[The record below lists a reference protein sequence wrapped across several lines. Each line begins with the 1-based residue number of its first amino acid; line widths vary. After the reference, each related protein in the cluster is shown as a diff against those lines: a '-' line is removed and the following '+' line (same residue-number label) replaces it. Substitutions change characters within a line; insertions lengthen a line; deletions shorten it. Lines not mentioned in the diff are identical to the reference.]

1 MINKTELKDV
11 VLRFQSKT
19 DISIKDIFGE
29 APSKEQEKMWVKFLK
44 EYFKIEKEFSPEDKH
59 YYLES
64 EYPDEIHQLHK
75 IVELNIFLLFP
86 KPQHF
91 LQYKILF

>member
-44 EYFKIEKEFSPEDKH
+44 EYFKIEKEFSPKIIFGRGVVPPVPNKNNIEN
-59 YYLES
+59 
-64 EYPDEIHQLHK
+64 EIPK
-75 IVELNIFLLFP
+75 KRSRLL
-86 KPQHF
+86 K
-91 LQYKILF
+91 KR

>member
-29 APSKEQEKMWVKFLK
+29 APSKEQEKMWIKFLK
-44 EYFKIEKEFSPEDKH
+44 EYFKIKKEFSPEDKH
-59 YYLES
+59 YDLES
-64 EYPDEIHQLHK
+64 EYPNEIHQLHK
-75 IVELNIFLLFP
+75 KMVFTDIEYFYYKP
-86 KPQHF
+86 KNF
-91 LQYKILF
+91 KMK

>member
-59 YYLES
+59 YDLC
-64 EYPDEIHQLHK
+64 
-75 IVELNIFLLFP
+75 LLYTSP
-86 KPQHF
+86 SPRDAT
-91 LQYKILF
+91 LSRMPSSA

>member
-44 EYFKIEKEFSPEDKH
+44 MVKKEQNKSQ
-59 YYLES
+59 
-64 EYPDEIHQLHK
+64 I
-75 IVELNIFLLFP
+75 LLSMR
-86 KPQHF
+86 
-91 LQYKILF
+91 

>member
-44 EYFKIEKEFSPEDKH
+44 EYFKIEKEFT
-59 YYLES
+59 L
-64 EYPDEIHQLHK
+64 
-75 IVELNIFLLFP
+75 
-86 KPQHF
+86 
-91 LQYKILF
+91 

>member
-44 EYFKIEKEFSPEDKH
+44 EYFKIEKEFLFYFKILLQE
-59 YYLES
+59 L
-64 EYPDEIHQLHK
+64 YPHF
-75 IVELNIFLLFP
+75 FLLLARRFA
-86 KPQHF
+86 KYIFNGNVSFRLKSEHYIF
-91 LQYKILF
+91 